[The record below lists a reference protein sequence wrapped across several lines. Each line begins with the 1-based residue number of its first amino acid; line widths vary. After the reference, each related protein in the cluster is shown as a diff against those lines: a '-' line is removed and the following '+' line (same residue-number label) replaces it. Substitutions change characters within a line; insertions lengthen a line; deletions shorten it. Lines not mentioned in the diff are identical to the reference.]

1 MKHRGFSYITG
12 VMLTAALTGCTPF
25 QDTGETTAEPHGTI
39 ETATPAEASE
49 SHTASQTGAPA
60 FHFASGDLVLGDFD
74 YNAIKDNLFN
84 PCTEISAEEFAA
96 VGYVTDGKTLRDEVQ
111 GLNGCRIDAIGEP
124 AEHALLITGPD
135 SRTAF
140 QDRGLLV
147 DEAPSEV
154 VPAMY
159 TSRAANSQDNVCYAT
174 VDTVRGQFAVA
185 IDDSFRGTPHQELC
199 LRAVQILE
207 SFYKINK

>member
-39 ETATPAEASE
+39 DTATPAEASE

-84 PCTEISAEEFAA
+84 PCTEISAEEFAV
-96 VGYVTDGKTLRDEVQ
+96 VGLEPLEAQSVLPGGGVGC
-111 GLNGCRIDAIGEP
+111 GLVSD
-124 AEHALLITGPD
+124 
-135 SRTAF
+135 
-140 QDRGLLV
+140 
-147 DEAPSEV
+147 
-154 VPAMY
+154 
-159 TSRAANSQDNVCYAT
+159 
-174 VDTVRGQFAVA
+174 VRGQYLA
-185 IDDSFRGTPHQELC
+185 IGTSAATREDLELQPDSNVRDADSTVIPGLILYRGTETASASCVSAVDTTRGQFSIIVADADQSVGEQTLC
-199 LRAVQILE
+199 STAQSIME
-207 SFYKINK
+207 SFFGT

>member
-96 VGYVTDGKTLRDEVQ
+96 VGLEPLEGQRVLDGGGVGCGLVGRDVQRGYAIVTSSANRQIIES
-111 GLNGCRIDAIGEP
+111 E
-124 AEHALLITGPD
+124 PD
-135 SRTAF
+135 SVINRSVS
-140 QDRGLLV
+140 DMVRGLFTYV
-147 DEAPSEV
+147 GNENV
-154 VPAMY
+154 GHGCV
-159 TSRAANSQDNVCYAT
+159 AA
-174 VDTVRGQFAVA
+174 VDTVRGQFSVAVEQGFQA
-185 IDDSFRGTPHQELC
+185 VDLDELC
-199 LRAVQILE
+199 QEAVQIVE
-207 SFYKINK
+207 DFYKN

>member
-39 ETATPAEASE
+39 DTATPAEASE

-84 PCTEISAEEFAA
+84 PCTEISAEEFAV
-96 VGYVTDGKTLRDEVQ
+96 VGLEPLEGQRVLDGGGVGCGLVGRDIQRAYSIVTSSATTDYLGTVPDLVINPSASEVIP
-111 GLNGCRIDAIGEP
+111 G
-124 AEHALLITGPD
+124 LITYKGQGD
-135 SRTAF
+135 W
-140 QDRGLLV
+140 GLGCV
-147 DEAPSEV
+147 
-154 VPAMY
+154 
-159 TSRAANSQDNVCYAT
+159 AA
-174 VDTVRGQFAVA
+174 VDTVRGQFSLIVDEGFQSAEL
-185 IDDSFRGTPHQELC
+185 DELC
-199 LRAVQILE
+199 DSAVQIVE
-207 SFYKINK
+207 EFYQN